1 MPCLLVTPWQGIIL
15 GLLFVDLLDNGAF
28 VLECVSLCKHVQRV
42 VSVVSDTQVNG
53 AGLLQM
59 LINLACLSV
68 LSQQPTKDPLT
79 THPDHARRHPGLGST
94 LPLSRAGVSSLSLCS
109 VGLTDTEAGVHDG
122 GLLDDEAVGI
132 ELADVLARVGVA
144 DFGGLVGVE
153 PDLAFAAV
161 QDFRRE
167 LLLGAKIRHG
177 WRGGGR

>member
-1 MPCLLVTPWQGIIL
+1 
-15 GLLFVDLLDNGAF
+15 
-28 VLECVSLCKHVQRV
+28 
-42 VSVVSDTQVNG
+42 
-53 AGLLQM
+53 M

-79 THPDHARRHPGLGST
+79 THPDHARRHPGLSST
-94 LPLSRAGVSSLSLCS
+94 LPLSRAGVSALSLCG

-177 WRGGGR
+177 WLARWSTRVMGWLGSLCVCVVTAGDSIPSVSSHNKP